1 MFIVPVLFV
10 VIPLFESKVNPEV
23 LFNVPPLNIILS
35 ASVEPG
41 LPLIFASEATLSVPA
56 DSVALPV

>member
-1 MFIVPVLFV
+1 MYKRQVFIVPVLFV
-10 VIPLFESKVNPEV
+10 VIPLFESNVNPEV

-41 LPLIFASEATLSVPA
+41 LPLIFASEAT
-56 DSVALPV
+56 

>member
-10 VIPLFESKVNPEV
+10 VIPLFESNVNPEV

-41 LPLIFASEATLSVPA
+41 LALIFASEVT
-56 DSVALPV
+56 